1 MGATRSTYLLLGRL
15 AQRRVVSVLGG
26 PGLLLASK
34 TLLLLLLGRDPVV
47 MLSID
52 LVDVSDE
59 VVA

>member
-1 MGATRSTYLLLGRL
+1 
-15 AQRRVVSVLGG
+15 VSVLGG